1 MRVFGGSIVL
11 KPFTGADYR
20 WSQAVGTVESLAV
33 HYPSYE
39 VHFACRTRDEAIKAQ
54 QAVSAIPGAGMAEDV
69 ETRFEVLVN
78 VEDSELSMT
87 PLKLFPAL

>member
-1 MRVFGGSIVL
+1 MLTIGG
-11 KPFTGADYR
+11 PNF
-20 WSQAVGTVESLAV
+20 VGTVESLAV

-54 QAVSAIPGAGMAEDV
+54 QAVSAIPGAKMAEDV